1 MTFVRAIVSI
11 LGLGACVSVA
21 IGFKAKL
28 SALFLVFMLSIINV
42 FLNNFWRLPSAH
54 PQRDFLRYDFFRAFM
69 LCRLLSVA

>member
-54 PQRDFLRYDFFRAFM
+54 PQRDFLRYDFFRA
-69 LCRLLSVA
+69 